1 MNKKIIII
9 LFFCFIIILAWII
22 YYFIP
27 RYNAGYLN
35 NIGELED
42 KYPLCH
48 ITNFKSKGRL
58 IFIEKRQWSSW
69 TIVVFGKFDD
79 DINIFKDDRRGRNI
93 RKFNSIS
100 SFFIYSYAYGYKD
113 ASFPDG
119 LKLPIRNVTTSDSEY
134 GEISEKKNL
143 DYLADCLRGNS
154 FPFGLRIA
162 RITFCKIGISV
173 G

>member
-1 MNKKIIII
+1 M
-9 LFFCFIIILAWII
+9 
-22 YYFIP
+22 
-27 RYNAGYLN
+27 
-35 NIGELED
+35 
-42 KYPLCH
+42 
-48 ITNFKSKGRL
+48 

-134 GEISEKKNL
+134 GYRFIDMAGHCVQETILSEKKNL

-154 FPFGLRIA
+154 FPFGSRNSIY
-162 RITFCKIGISV
+162 I
-173 G
+173 